1 MTDSLMTGL
10 APLPG
15 SEAGALAEALCL
27 CETIA
32 SRNRSN
38 LYRVSQLLRDR
49 RRYEAFLATY
59 AVMRVIDDFVDAVPD
74 VTNLAPEELLRLEG
88 ELEQWRDRIE
98 AAASASPGPEPLDI
112 ALAAALASFPVSFSI
127 WETFLEAMRY
137 DLRHNR
143 FETWENFL
151 EYAEGAA
158 AAPTATFL
166 FLLCAQPEKGESAGN
181 VRYEVA
187 EVGDGFDYLAC
198 GRELGFFAYLV
209 HVLRDVRKDLQT
221 GARGRIYLPASE
233 LAKAGL
239 PEEEFRRLVSS
250 GTVDGRWS
258 NLVVSVVNRARAF
271 ERAGVARTRARLPA
285 MEPDCRLI
293 LERIVGVYHDLLD
306 KIEADPGCVLRPK
319 AAAE

>member
-1 MTDSLMTGL
+1 MTGL